1 MSLISKTVRALAC
14 SWALLGLHG
23 VALSQVAKPVAEGLM
38 RKSGMWEQL
47 GAIAPQMEAAAGTA
61 MSQSEAKMSPDE
73 LKRLNQAFVTAYS
86 PMHLR
91 ATALGV
97 MASQLTPAHVAA
109 LEAWYNSPDG
119 KAITQLEE
127 ASSADAGDFQARV
140 QAGAQVLAS
149 ATADRQGLLNRVA
162 KVTRAAQASTDIIIN
177 TAVGIQEGLAKVL
190 PIGSRPSVKEF
201 RAELEQQRPQLM
213 KSFGTATVALFA
225 ATYESIDDEALGRY
239 VGFLKSP
246 AGQAYTEV
254 SLRAM
259 DQAFVEAAH
268 DLGRSIPAVKS
279 NANL

>member
-1 MSLISKTVRALAC
+1 MISKTVRALAC
-14 SWALLGLHG
+14 SLALMGLHG

-38 RKSGMWEQL
+38 RKSGLWEQL
-47 GAIAPQMEAAAGTA
+47 GAIAPQMEAGAGAAVEQSGT
-61 MSQSEAKMSPDE
+61 KMSPDE
-73 LKRLNQAFVTAYS
+73 LKRLTQAFVTAYS

-97 MASQLTPAHVAA
+97 LTAELTPAHVAA

-127 ASSADAGDFQARV
+127 AASADAGDFQARV

-149 ATADRQGLLNRVA
+149 ATADRRALLKRVA
-162 KVTRAAQASTDIIIN
+162 KVTRAVEASTDIIIN

-190 PIGSRPSVKEF
+190 PARSKPQAKEL
-201 RAELEQQRPQLM
+201 RAALELQRPQMM
-213 KSFGTATVALFA
+213 KSFDIATVALFA
-225 ATYESIDDEALGRY
+225 STYEGIDDKALGRY
-239 VGFLKSP
+239 VGFLKSS
-246 AGQAYTEV
+246 AGLAYTEV

-259 DQAFVEAAH
+259 DRAFVEAAH

>member
-1 MSLISKTVRALAC
+1 MISKTVRALAC

-38 RKSGMWEQL
+38 RKSGLWEQL

-109 LEAWYNSPDG
+109 LEAWYSSPDG
-119 KAITQLEE
+119 QAITQLEE
-127 ASSADAGDFQARV
+127 ASSIDAGDFQSRV
-140 QAGAQVLAS
+140 QAGAKVLAS
-149 ATADRQGLLNRVA
+149 ATADRQALLNRVA

-190 PIGSRPSVKEF
+190 PIGSRPAAKEF
-201 RAELEQQRPQLM
+201 RAALEQQRPQM
-213 KSFGTATVALFA
+213 VKSFETATVALFA
-225 ATYESIDDEALGRY
+225 ATYEGIDDEALGRY
-239 VGFLKSP
+239 VRFLKSP
-246 AGQAYTEV
+246 AGLAYTEV

-259 DQAFVEAAH
+259 DRAFVEAAH

>member
-1 MSLISKTVRALAC
+1 MISKTVRALAC

-23 VALSQVAKPVAEGLM
+23 GALSQVAKPVAEGLM
-38 RKSGMWEQL
+38 RKSGLWEQL

-109 LEAWYNSPDG
+109 LEAWYSSPDG
-119 KAITQLEE
+119 QAITQLEE
-127 ASSADAGDFQARV
+127 ASSIDAGDFQSRV
-140 QAGAQVLAS
+140 QAGAKVLAS
-149 ATADRQGLLNRVA
+149 ATADRQALLNRVA

-190 PIGSRPSVKEF
+190 PIGSRPAAKEF
-201 RAELEQQRPQLM
+201 RAALEQQRPQM
-213 KSFGTATVALFA
+213 VKSFETATVALFA
-225 ATYESIDDEALGRY
+225 ATYEGIDDEALGRY
-239 VGFLKSP
+239 VRFLKSP
-246 AGQAYTEV
+246 AGLAYTEV

-259 DQAFVEAAH
+259 DRAFVEAAH

>member
-1 MSLISKTVRALAC
+1 MISKTVRALAC

-23 VALSQVAKPVAEGLM
+23 GALSQVAKPVAEGLM
-38 RKSGMWEQL
+38 RKSGLWEQL

-109 LEAWYNSPDG
+109 LEAWYSSPDG
-119 KAITQLEE
+119 QAITQLEE
-127 ASSADAGDFQARV
+127 ASSTDASDFQSRV
-140 QAGAQVLAS
+140 QAGAKVLAS
-149 ATADRQGLLNRVA
+149 ATADRQALLNRVA

-190 PIGSRPSVKEF
+190 PIGSRPAAKEF
-201 RAELEQQRPQLM
+201 RAALEQQRPQM
-213 KSFGTATVALFA
+213 VKSFETATVALFA
-225 ATYESIDDEALGRY
+225 ATYKGIDDEALGRY
-239 VGFLKSP
+239 VRFLKSP
-246 AGQAYTEV
+246 AGLAYTEV

-259 DQAFVEAAH
+259 DRAFVEAAH